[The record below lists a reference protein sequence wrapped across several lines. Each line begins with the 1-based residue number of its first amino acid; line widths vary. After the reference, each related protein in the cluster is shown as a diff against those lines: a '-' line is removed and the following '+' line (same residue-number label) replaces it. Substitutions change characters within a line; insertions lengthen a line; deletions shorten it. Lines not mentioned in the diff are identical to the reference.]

1 MEGQSLSLWS
11 SLSSPMLSHPPYS
24 IGQSHHETLIQERK
38 NGHHP
43 WMGEEPVTELE
54 DRVECNTT
62 IFGKH
67 SLPHPASGHSTSHPS
82 PMQKRMALL
91 PQDSQDSS
99 LWALGS
105 ISSLRYHYLNQVQR
119 WQRLLRCDSSPLFEH
134 SSLVLYPYEL
144 NREFTTSPMC
154 PVCMHGEQP

>member
-1 MEGQSLSLWS
+1 MDTTPEWDNSQSQSWKTMWNATQPSLES
-11 SLSSPMLSHPPYS
+11 TAYH
-24 IGQSHHETLIQERK
+24 I
-38 NGHHP
+38 
-43 WMGEEPVTELE
+43 
-54 DRVECNTT
+54 
-62 IFGKH
+62 
-67 SLPHPASGHSTSHPS
+67 LPSGHSTSHPS

-119 WQRLLRCDSSPLFEH
+119 WQRLFRCDSSPLFEH

-144 NREFTTSPMC
+144 NKEFTASPMC